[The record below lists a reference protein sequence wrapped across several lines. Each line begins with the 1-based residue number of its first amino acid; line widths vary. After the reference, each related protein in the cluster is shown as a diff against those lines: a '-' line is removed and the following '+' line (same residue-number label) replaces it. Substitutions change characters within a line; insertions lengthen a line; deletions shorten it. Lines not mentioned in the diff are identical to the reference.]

1 MINNNYNNFKLFK
14 SINIEHINI
23 NNQDYKLYTNSIEN
37 IKIYNYEKN
46 VKDNSFQLNTSN
58 ILLFRIY

>member
-23 NNQDYKLYTNSIEN
+23 NNQDYKLYSNSIKN
-37 IKIYNYEKN
+37 IKIYNNEKN